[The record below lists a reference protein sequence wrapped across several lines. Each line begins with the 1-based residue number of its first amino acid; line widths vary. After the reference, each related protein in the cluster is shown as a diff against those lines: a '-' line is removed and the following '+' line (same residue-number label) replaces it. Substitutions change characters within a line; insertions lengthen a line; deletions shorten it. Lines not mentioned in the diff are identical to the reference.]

1 MDSLLLRLR
10 AAGERTRLRILHL
23 LRQGEM
29 NVKDTTR
36 VLGQSQPR
44 VSRHLKLL
52 SEAGLIERY
61 REGASVFYRLSE
73 TGNSGSFVAHITKTI
88 SRTDKTLQ
96 NDLQRLEAVRHARAL
111 EAQAY
116 FDASA
121 SEWDRIRQLYIA
133 ESKIETAMLEMAGD
147 GPFSSMLDLGTG
159 TGRILELFA
168 PRIKHGAGFD
178 LSHEMLAIARANL
191 GKAGLSHCQ
200 LRHGDLAHLG
210 CETASQDLVTIH
222 QVLHFFDDPAP
233 ILNEASRVLAPGGRL
248 LIVDFAPHDLEAL
261 RENHAHRR
269 LGFTTEQMEHWLNEA
284 GLELCE
290 TQDLHRSGKT
300 PEENLTVSLWL
311 ASNNKR
317 NPTDAG
323 TRA

>member
-73 TGNSGSFVAHITKTI
+73 SGSRGRFVAHITKSI
-88 SRTDKTLQ
+88 SKTDKTLQ
-96 NDLQRLEAVRHARAL
+96 NDLQRLEAVRHARTL
-111 EAQAY
+111 EARAY

-133 ESKIETAMLEMAGD
+133 ENKIETAMLEMVGN
-147 GPFSSMLDLGTG
+147 GPFASMLDLGTG

-168 PRIKHGAGFD
+168 PRIKHGTGFD

-200 LRHGDLAHLG
+200 LRHGDLADLG
-210 CETASQDLVTIH
+210 SKTASQDLVTIH

-233 ILNEASRVLAPGGRL
+233 ILNEAARVLAPGGRL
-248 LIVDFAPHDLEAL
+248 LIADFAPHDLETL

-269 LGFTTEQMEHWLNEA
+269 LGFTTEQMKNWLNEA
-284 GLELCE
+284 RLELSK
-290 TQDLHRSGKT
+290 TQDMHRSGKT

-311 ASNNKR
+311 AVKQQKEPN
-317 NPTDAG
+317 
-323 TRA
+323 